1 MKINLSMIVKNEE
14 RSVRRCLL
22 AAADFVDAFVVVDT
36 GSTDKTVEILEQS
49 GKELGKP
56 THIGH
61 FQWIDDFAAARN
73 YALEL
78 SEQYG
83 AEYHLMLDADEYLLS
98 DKYPETVPKTQ
109 NTHADRQVLEN
120 FIIRMN
126 EKYHGEWI
134 GCVGIF
140 NLHQDKSNAS
150 ISQSLEYAQRFF
162 KAGIRYAGAIHEQP
176 DTDWQLVA
184 GPVFS
189 EHDGYLQ
196 RDKSGRN
203 LPYLEKAVQAHP
215 EDAYLHYQ
223 LAGTYGIIGEND
235 RAKHEYEAFY
245 RPVQQYFQIQKQK
258 AAQDKTEEQND
269 IEDTQNRSKAT
280 LNSKKNVED
289 VTPIPEY
296 YLTGTLRYLQFLYRL
311 DTVESLETAKK
322 IADQAEA
329 SGAYAEDPDFY
340 YFLGMFYMKY
350 VLKDTEKN
358 ISFLRR
364 IPESYQKC
372 LRIGESHRAR
382 GEVGTGSFQALYNLG
397 LWYELNGQTKLAREC
412 YEQAAGYH
420 YQPAEERL
428 RIL

>member
-36 GSTDKTVEILEQS
+36 GSTDKTVEIIEQT

-150 ISQSLEYAQRFF
+150 ISQSL
-162 KAGIRYAGAIHEQP
+162 
-176 DTDWQLVA
+176 L
-184 GPVFS
+184 
-189 EHDGYLQ
+189 L
-196 RDKSGRN
+196 
-203 LPYLEKAVQAHP
+203 
-215 EDAYLHYQ
+215 
-223 LAGTYGIIGEND
+223 
-235 RAKHEYEAFY
+235 
-245 RPVQQYFQIQKQK
+245 
-258 AAQDKTEEQND
+258 
-269 IEDTQNRSKAT
+269 
-280 LNSKKNVED
+280 
-289 VTPIPEY
+289 
-296 YLTGTLRYLQFLYRL
+296 
-311 DTVESLETAKK
+311 
-322 IADQAEA
+322 
-329 SGAYAEDPDFY
+329 
-340 YFLGMFYMKY
+340 
-350 VLKDTEKN
+350 
-358 ISFLRR
+358 
-364 IPESYQKC
+364 
-372 LRIGESHRAR
+372 RAR
-382 GEVGTGSFQALYNLG
+382 RLSP
-397 LWYELNGQTKLAREC
+397 ARQIRSE
-412 YEQAAGYH
+412 
-420 YQPAEERL
+420 PA
-428 RIL
+428 IP